1 MCPIIYFFPLILN
14 MLLKTYNHGGYRGF
28 TQYLGII
35 LSGVFNVNGG
45 MKTSQYEED
54 ESYSLTIHI
63 KIF

>member
-1 MCPIIYFFPLILN
+1 
-14 MLLKTYNHGGYRGF
+14 MLFKKTYNHGGYRGF
-28 TQYLGII
+28 TQDLGII

-45 MKTSQYEED
+45 MKTSQYEKD

>member
-1 MCPIIYFFPLILN
+1 

-63 KIF
+63 KIC